1 MKNNGFTLV
10 ELLAVIILIGLIA
23 VITIPKIKDSLDDSK
38 KEIAQAS
45 AVNYSKQIDK
55 LVLEEKMKN
64 NSILLDGDYNIDSNG
79 NIYNEENEY
88 VIDVSGKKPTG
99 GTITFSENDLQSG
112 CITVNKYAVTIVNG
126 EVANIAKGDC
136 EYQSIE
142 DNIIAIAQNYANSVK
157 TVKGNVTNIFD
168 VPVEGVTSNKVTAGW
183 VALVEGEIDS
193 YSLKIG
199 AYVVTLANGNTTVSR
214 TTEIATKA
222 TANINA
228 LVVYLTG
235 DTDIESQDD
244 GAIYIRD
251 AIEVYY
257 NPVNGKLC
265 DSSNSVSATGTT
277 TGCMH
282 WYLYSI
288 KGTYGNMLLDHNI
301 TEANAKSGYWIT
313 SSDYSAGLTPIM
325 DGETVTGYQTT
336 EGTGSKATSTGVT
349 YPNTVTTFPAYG
361 RNSGQSLNARGP
373 LTVLNSLKTL
383 TLSWKTETPKVPNSS
398 STNEHII
405 LPDMNNNPNQNNM
418 YQIDYTGYHARL
430 ITLDETIFLGCQ
442 SASNTCPTWM
452 DKGTMRDDSTIYADI
467 QGYWTSSK
475 SKSSAYSAWYYTGF
489 IQCDWADYY
498 RLGIR
503 PVITVQLEDIL

>member
-1 MKNNGFTLV
+1 MKNKGFTLV

-64 NSILLDGDYNIDSNG
+64 NSILLDGEYNIDSNG

-99 GTITFSENDLQSG
+99 GTLTFSENDLQSG

-126 EVANIAKGDC
+126 EVTNTVKGNC

-142 DNIIAIAQNYANSVK
+142 EDIIAIAQNYANSVK
-157 TVKGNVTNIFD
+157 TAKGNVTNIFD
-168 VPVEGVTSNKVTAGW
+168 VPVEGVTSDKVTAGW
-183 VALVEGEIDS
+183 VTLVEGEIDS

-199 AYVVTLANGNTTVSR
+199 AYVVTFLNGNTTISKA
-214 TTEIATKA
+214 TEIATKA
-222 TANINA
+222 SANINA

-282 WYLYSI
+282 WYLYSV
-288 KGTYGNMLLDHNI
+288 KGGYANMMLDHNI
-301 TEANAKSGYWIT
+301 TDAQAASGVWA
-313 SSDYSAGLTPIM
+313 SENDYKAGLTEIK
-325 DGETVTGYQTT
+325 DENQAVTGYQTG
-336 EGTGSKATSTGVT
+336 EGEGSKATSAGIT
-349 YPNTVTTFPAYG
+349 YPNTVTSFGLYSSNKNT
-361 RNSGQSLNARGP
+361 RGP
-373 LTVLNSLKTL
+373 LTALNTLKSLTSGW
-383 TLSWKTETPKVPNSS
+383 TTVTPQVPNST

-405 LPDMNNNPNQNNM
+405 PASANNNQ
-418 YQIDYTGYHARL
+418 YQIDYSNYHARL
-430 ITLDETIFLGCQ
+430 ITYTEAGYLGCTTGNN
-442 SASNTCPTWM
+442 SCPTWM
-452 DKGTMRDDSTIYADI
+452 SDNLSIN
-467 QGYWTSSK
+467 QSEGYWTSSPY
-475 SKSSAYSAWYYTGF
+475 ADNPRDAWFVYYIRYLNDHT
-489 IQCDWADYY
+489 ADNTNY
-498 RLGIR
+498 GVR
-503 PVITVQLEDIL
+503 PVITVDINDVL